1 MSGRG
6 LILAI
11 VAAVVGLVAARILIP
26 KAVANVEQVLFWV
39 FAGVTCGAAIAVAVS
54 QNVVRMALWLIVSLG
69 SVAGL
74 FFMLHAD
81 FVGATQLMIYVGGT
95 LVVLVFGV
103 MLTATGP
110 WQKIRTT
117 PGEGFLAAG
126 IGALLLMLL
135 LSTVVAVPWDKLND
149 EQQLAST
156 QGFNPESQGNT
167 ARPLGLSFLGLRP
180 DKDLDTALT
189 PVALEG
195 TTVAVAEPRLETIED
210 EEDEE
215 DEIVEIV
222 ETVHSLPVAQLKAGH
237 QYRFDFTYASSSRP
251 AAGQLTVGLT
261 GHGAD
266 AESADWSRQI
276 QAKARSLKV
285 PQTGKFYVTLPRPV
299 PDDLQLVARIENRLS
314 GKNSPHLIPKADGDD
329 SADPPELTIE
339 NLSIHE
345 VGDLSTG
352 YLLPFE
358 IVSVHLLVVL
368 IGAAYL
374 ARAKR
379 RADSTQPGSS
389 HE

>member
-1 MSGRG
+1 MSGRV
-6 LILAI
+6 LILSI
-11 VAAVVGLVAARILIP
+11 VATAAALVAGCFLVPQAI
-26 KAVANVEQVLFWV
+26 ANLEQVLFWE
-39 FAGVTCGAAIAVAVS
+39 FAGITCGAAIAVAVS

-135 LSTVVAVPWDKLND
+135 LSTVVAVPWDDLVD
-149 EQQLAST
+149 EKQIAST
-156 QGFNPESQGNT
+156 EGFNPESQGNT

-180 DKDLDTALT
+180 DKDLNTALT
-189 PVALEG
+189 PIALDG
-195 TTVAVAEPRLETIED
+195 TEVVHTIKDDDED
-210 EEDEE
+210 
-215 DEIVEIV
+215 VEII
-222 ETVHSLPVAQLKAGH
+222 ETVHSLPVARLKAGR
-237 QYRFDFTYASSSRP
+237 QYRFDFTYAASSRP
-251 AAGQLTVGLT
+251 AAGQLTVGLA
-261 GHGAD
+261 GNGAE
-266 AESADWSRQI
+266 AESADWTRQI
-276 QAKARSLKV
+276 QAKARSLKA
-285 PQTGKFYVTLPRPV
+285 PQTAKLYVTLPRPV
-299 PDDLQLVARIENRLS
+299 PDDLQLVVRIENRLS
-314 GKNSPHLIPKADGDD
+314 SKRSRRLIPAASD
-329 SADPPELTIE
+329 SAPPPALTIE
-339 NLSIHE
+339 NLRIHE

-379 RADSTQPGSS
+379 RADSTQAGSIDA
-389 HE
+389 